1 MSDIVLADADFIVA
15 DADTVHRRATLTI
28 RDGVVADIA
37 PADAAPAAPGA
48 AEVIDCRGL
57 VLMPG
62 LINAHT
68 HLYQVLTRGVG
79 KDLTVREWMSAVTY
93 PVARQLSAAE
103 YRAGVLL
110 ACADAIRNGCTAVV
124 DHPTHYTRF
133 HAEESCRAI
142 LESGLRG
149 AVARGGAERSLV
161 DAGETRPIAEDA
173 AAIAALAERW
183 SGESRMQIW
192 VGPSGLHSCTA
203 EGLKAFKRL
212 ADRLGTRFH
221 LHIGESQKGYREAIA
236 DGFAGEASIAFEHG
250 LLDAN
255 SSIAHAVWL
264 SEAEIDRLADRGTQ
278 VVHCPTSNQILAS
291 GVAKVPE
298 MLARGVPVA
307 LGTDGASSNDSTDM
321 VAEMKACALLHRAQR
336 LDAAAVDAKDAFRA
350 ATLGGAAVLG
360 DDRLGRLAPGYK
372 ADVIGVKIAGN
383 PSLTPCLDPLTA
395 LVFYASGRDV
405 SLVMVD
411 GKLLYRDGRFLTIDV
426 AGVIA
431 EVDEI
436 ARRLVA
442 PRLTAGRGQSTT

>member
-1 MSDIVLADADFIVA
+1 MADIVLADAEFIIA

-28 RDGVVADIA
+28 SDGLVAGIA
-37 PADAAPAAPGA
+37 PAGVAPARGA
-48 AEVIDCRGL
+48 AEAIDCRGL

-68 HLYQVLTRGVG
+68 HLFQVLTRGIG
-79 KDLTVREWMSAVTY
+79 KHLEVREWMRAVTY
-93 PVARQLSAAE
+93 PVARQLTAAE
-103 YRAGVLL
+103 YRASVLL

-124 DHPTHYTRF
+124 DHPTHYARF
-133 HAEESCRAI
+133 HADESCRAI
-142 LESGLRG
+142 VESGLRG

-161 DAGETRPIAEDA
+161 DAGDVRPVEEDA
-173 AAIAALAERW
+173 AAIEALAAKW
-183 SGESRMQIW
+183 AGHSRLRIW
-192 VGPSGLHSCTA
+192 VGPSGLHACRP

-212 ADRLGTRFH
+212 AERLNTRFH
-221 LHIGESQKGYREAIA
+221 IHIGESQKGHREAVEE
-236 DGFAGEASIAFEHG
+236 GYAGETSIAFEHG
-250 LLDAN
+250 LLDRN
-255 SSIAHAVWL
+255 TSIAHAIWL
-264 SEAEIDRLADRGTQ
+264 TEAEIDRLAACGAQ

-291 GVAKVPE
+291 GIAKIPE

-307 LGTDGASSNDSTDM
+307 LGTDGASSNDSTDI

-336 LDAAAVDAKDAFRA
+336 LDAEAVSEKDAFRA

-372 ADVIGVKIAGN
+372 ADIVGIKLAGN

-395 LVFYASGRDV
+395 VVFYASGRDV

-411 GKLLYRDGRFLTIDV
+411 GSTLYRDGRFLTIDIDS
-426 AGVIA
+426 VIA
-431 EVDEI
+431 QVDET

-442 PRLTAGRGQSTT
+442 PRMAS